1 MAAIRAQGMAQAE
14 GTLLPGISAV
24 AVPVFDHRGEMVLAL
39 SALGYAGGFDASRD
53 GKPARALRDA
63 SRDLSTRLGAIL

>member
-1 MAAIRAQGMAQAE
+1 MTEIRTQGVAQAE

-39 SALGYAGGFDASRD
+39 SALGYSGGFDASLT
-53 GKPARALRDA
+53 GKPARALLTA
-63 SRDLSTRLGAIL
+63 SHELSTRLGAIG